1 MAGLAGSSWAVLA
14 LLWFGLAQLCCG
26 LAASIGAA
34 AGCHDALAEVTRR
47 AEIDKCLLVS
57 SESNTGAV
65 VLGRQ
70 MGQRRSMIFDDFLF
84 SLNNVLLSVSRS
96 VTFESFM

>member
-1 MAGLAGSSWAVLA
+1 M
-14 LLWFGLAQLCCG
+14 
-26 LAASIGAA
+26 
-34 AGCHDALAEVTRR
+34 TRR

-70 MGQRRSMIFDDFLF
+70 MGQRRSVIFDDFL
-84 SLNNVLLSVSRS
+84 LNLNDVLLSVSRS
-96 VTFESFM
+96 VTFEGFI

>member
-1 MAGLAGSSWAVLA
+1 M
-14 LLWFGLAQLCCG
+14 
-26 LAASIGAA
+26 
-34 AGCHDALAEVTRR
+34 TRR

-70 MGQRRSMIFDDFLF
+70 MGQRRSVIFDDFLF
-84 SLNNVLLSVSRS
+84 NLNDVLLSVSRS
-96 VTFESFM
+96 VTFEGFI